1 MTTVWIYTDT
11 SKQVG
16 DPDQL
21 KVFAGQDDADRWF
34 RQHDPEGVRTTA
46 ASAETHW
53 EITACGNLDRS
64 ASAQAPELFQER
76 KGPRADP

>member
-34 RQHDPEGVRTTA
+34 RQHDPEGVA
-46 ASAETHW
+46 FEYSVIGEPYDHM
-53 EITACGNLDRS
+53 I
-64 ASAQAPELFQER
+64 R
-76 KGPRADP
+76 KPTP